1 MANKIGQ
8 QLPKNPE
15 AIKLLQQMTEQGFA
29 DKKIQ
34 DRLEQEFGYRW
45 SLETVRRARRKIG
58 VNKNN
63 KDPLI
68 NNTNPTLSIP
78 PPGLTE
84 QEKSEWF
91 RDQFKKNHLFKTL
104 KDQFTQEEIN
114 GYLQEYGNLC
124 CQFSDIVFSE
134 FFQIDDFLKHRI
146 LINRQL
152 IMMKSIQEELM
163 SITAWI
169 AKNPVN
175 DDESKMIKQ
184 ERISK
189 FRDLE
194 QSRTGL
200 NRASERYDRLVGER
214 QKIYQNLAA
223 TRKDRIEE
231 LRGGKENFFSLV
243 ASLQNSEAFRTKE
256 GEYAELTKLAS
267 EDIKKAFRQKVELAD
282 GNKEPLIMDELTFP
296 QKGIEDA

>member
-1 MANKIGQ
+1 MANKIIQ

-15 AIKLLQQMTEQGFA
+15 AIKILREMSDQGFA

-34 DRLEQEFGYRW
+34 DRLEQEFGYKW
-45 SLETVRRARRKIG
+45 SMETVRRARRKIG
-58 VNKNN
+58 INKKDKEPIN
-63 KDPLI
+63 KS
-68 NNTNPTLSIP
+68 TNPTLSVP

-84 QEKSEWF
+84 IEKSEWF
-91 RDQFKKNHLFKTL
+91 RDQFKKNHLFRTL
-104 KDQFTQEEIN
+104 KDQFTKEEID
-114 GYLQEYGNLC
+114 GYLQEYGDLC
-124 CQFSDIVFSE
+124 TQFADIVFSE

-152 IMMKSIQEELM
+152 TMMKSIQEELT
-163 SITAWI
+163 SLTEWV
-169 AKNPVN
+169 AKNPPN
-175 DDESKMIKQ
+175 DDESKVIKQ

-200 NRASERYDRLVGER
+200 NRASERYDKLVAER

-231 LRGGKENFFSLV
+231 LRGGKESFFSLV
-243 ASLQNSEAFRTKE
+243 ASLQGSEAFRDQQGK
-256 GEYAELTKLAS
+256 YAELTKLAS
-267 EDIKKAFRQKVELAD
+267 EDIKKAFRQEVELAD
-282 GNKEPLIMDELTFP
+282 GSKEPLIMDDLTYP
-296 QKGIEDA
+296 EEIGDE